1 MSDLRRSSAFR
12 MWACSGL
19 APPSFEARIAS
30 SGSLIS
36 GFCGAGSFEAAVN
49 VGCEADADVD
59 DDGAELKV
67 DTD

>member
-1 MSDLRRSSAFR
+1 MYELGKLKRSGA
-12 MWACSGL
+12 
-19 APPSFEARIAS
+19 EAEHVMTKYLMMLMMLL
-30 SGSLIS
+30 SL
-36 GFCGAGSFEAAVN
+36 AAVN